1 MDAQKEIT
9 KWLQGPFDEKT
20 KEEIRQLQKENPQ
33 ELEKAFGSTLKFG
46 TGGMRE
52 IMGVGTARMNRYT
65 IQMATQGLATAVKK
79 AFPDEP
85 LRAFIGY
92 DSRHHSK
99 EFAEETAKVLAANG
113 FDVYLPSDLCTTP
126 FTSFACRELKCHA
139 AVMITAS
146 HNPPEY
152 NGFKVYW
159 QDGTQIVAPHDAEIV
174 AEVKKITNITQVEQ
188 NGSGKILSSPLDLY
202 DKYFQAITPLAF
214 FPKQNHKKG
223 SELKILYTSLH
234 GSGMT
239 LTPRG
244 LKEWGFTNVALV
256 EEQCIPD
263 GNFPTTASPN
273 PESEEG
279 LSLGCKKLQETNS
292 DILIANDPDADRIGI
307 AILHDGKIHRFS
319 GNEIAIICLHH
330 ILSSKKLPKNGAV
343 VTTIVTTELFH
354 IIASA
359 FDIACFEVLTGFKY
373 IGEKIREWEDGTH
386 TFLFGAEES
395 MGYLIGTHSR
405 DKDATVMACL
415 ISEIALKCKLQN
427 ITLYDYLQSLYETYG
442 SYREKV
448 FLFPL
453 TEGKMESIR
462 ENHPKQF
469 FDKKVTHTIDYLEE
483 TPLPKSNVLQFRLED
498 GSKLIFRP
506 SGTEPKIKVYLSLKN
521 QSADELDRRGEMLCD
536 FMK

>member
-1 MDAQKEIT
+1 MDAKSEII
-9 KWLQGPFDEKT
+9 KWLEGLFDEKT
-20 KEEIRQLQKENPQ
+20 KDEIRQLQKVSPQ

-79 AFPDEP
+79 AVPEEP

-113 FDVYLPSDLCTTP
+113 FEVYLPKDLCTTP

-152 NGFKVYW
+152 NGYKVYW
-159 QDGTQIVAPHDAEIV
+159 QDGAQIVAPHDAEIV
-174 AEVKKITNITQVEQ
+174 AAVKAITDISQVEQ
-188 NGSGKILSSPLDLY
+188 SESGKILPAPTDLY

-214 FPKQNHKKG
+214 FPKENHKKG

-234 GSGMT
+234 GSGIT

-256 EEQCIPD
+256 KEQCIPD
-263 GNFPTTASPN
+263 GNFPTTPSPN

-307 AILHDGKIHRFS
+307 AIMHEGKPLRFS
-319 GNEIAIICLHH
+319 GNEMAIICLHH
-330 ILSSKKLPKNGAV
+330 ILSSKTPPKNSAV

-359 FDIACFEVLTGFKY
+359 FDTACFEVLTGFKY
-373 IGEKIREWEDGTH
+373 IGEKIHEWEDGTH

-415 ISEIALKCKLQN
+415 ISEIALKCKNQN
-427 ITLYDYLQSLYETYG
+427 KTLYDYLQSLYETYG

-453 TEGKMESIR
+453 TDGKMESIR
-462 ENHPKQF
+462 KNHPKQF
-469 FDKKVTHTIDYLEE
+469 FDKKITQTIDYMEE

-521 QSADELDRRGEMLCD
+521 QNADELDRRGEILCN